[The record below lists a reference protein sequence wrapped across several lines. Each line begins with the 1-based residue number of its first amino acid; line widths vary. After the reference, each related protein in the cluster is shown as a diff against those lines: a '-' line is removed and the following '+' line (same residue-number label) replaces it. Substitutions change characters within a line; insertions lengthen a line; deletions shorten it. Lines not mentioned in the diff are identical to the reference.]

1 MDFPLPDIQS
11 SAAIGL
17 EICGATGRVAGAH
30 SGRFGDARDH
40 PLVGDQTSEGL
51 LAVIELAVDKPMKWK
66 PTGRTKAL

>member
-1 MDFPLPDIQS
+1 
-11 SAAIGL
+11 
-17 EICGATGRVAGAH
+17 VAGVH

-51 LAVIELAVDKPMKWK
+51 LAVIELAVVKPTKWK

>member
-1 MDFPLPDIQS
+1 VV
-11 SAAIGL
+11 G
-17 EICGATGRVAGAH
+17 VH

-51 LAVIELAVDKPMKWK
+51 LAVIELAVVKPTKLK